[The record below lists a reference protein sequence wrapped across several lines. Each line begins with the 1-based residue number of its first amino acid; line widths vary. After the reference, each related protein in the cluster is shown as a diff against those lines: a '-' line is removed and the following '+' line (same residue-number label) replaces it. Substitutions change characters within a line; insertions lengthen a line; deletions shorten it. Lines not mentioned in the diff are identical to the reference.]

1 MNRAER
7 RKQAKEEN
15 RRPNSKKNFVYMGL
29 QKIPFDKIVHDPNL
43 KECDKEVVELYKRRY
58 EWAEG
63 NLVKNTL
70 SKCIIMKGCEY
81 LDSLCSLRFDITPTD
96 DKVLIRNTMYYV
108 GNCVNLFYGLMLD
121 ENVGDITLAEQ
132 IKQSRESGETYMN
145 SCVVHSLYPMCGS
158 VDENVVDDFYA
169 SFVSKHAEELI
180 PYLMN
185 TRKSDIGRDGRYIFE
200 VLEMILK
207 KTDELLPEA
216 QVDSETYMA
225 KM

>member
-7 RKQAKEEN
+7 RKQTKEEN

-29 QKIPFDKIVHDPNL
+29 QKIPFDKIVRDPNL
-43 KECDKEVVELYKRRY
+43 KE
-58 EWAEG
+58 
-63 NLVKNTL
+63 
-70 SKCIIMKGCEY
+70 CEY

-96 DKVLIRNTMYYV
+96 DKVLIRNIMYYV

-121 ENVGDITLAEQ
+121 ESVGDITLAEQ
-132 IKQSRESGETYMN
+132 IKQSRESGEAYMN
-145 SCVVHSLYPMCGS
+145 SLIVHSLYPMCGS

-185 TRKSDIGRDGRYIFE
+185 TRRTDIDRDGDYVFK
-200 VLEMILK
+200 VLNMILK

-216 QVDSETYMA
+216 QVDSETYMV